1 MAPATARRRNNRTP
15 TGNPPSKQARELDE
29 EDEQKLAAVVL
40 EILQKSEDFA
50 SLLSSKL
57 VTLERKLDEMK
68 VAISEELEVQ
78 KRQMLNAVL
87 QKKLVAK
94 DLTKQREERGGYSC
108 LQELVNDRTVV
119 GKLER

>member
-1 MAPATARRRNNRTP
+1 MAPSSRRA
-15 TGNPPSKQARELDE
+15 GNPPSKRARELDE

-87 QKKLVAK
+87 QKKL
-94 DLTKQREERGGYSC
+94 
-108 LQELVNDRTVV
+108 
-119 GKLER
+119 